1 MIQTKGFIVTY
12 YGDAKVGESDQ
23 SWTIRPRNERDLMQF
38 GTQEDF
44 DNFKE
49 DIAGAFELC
58 CDTPILV
65 ETIEEAEFNGG
76 EQPL

>member
-12 YGDAKVGESDQ
+12 YGDATVGVSDQ
-23 SWTIRPRNERDLMQF
+23 SWSIRPRNERDLMQF
-38 GTQEDF
+38 ETQD
-44 DNFKE
+44 DLDHFKGLL
-49 DIAGAFELC
+49 AGAFELC
-58 CDTPILV
+58 SDTPTLV